1 MKKFIVLIVGSCLLL
16 AAMIFLLVQ
25 DDRSTSIKNAD
36 GETAEPLVLFCA
48 ASNRAVM
55 EAIRSD
61 YEAEFNR
68 PLQIQYGPSQTLLSS
83 IEVSKAGDLF
93 LPADDSYLNMA
104 SDKGLVAEVIPLAK
118 MQAVIAVKK
127 GNPKSIEKLAD
138 LVTKDTRFIQAN
150 PDAAAIGKL
159 TRRVLSKPGLWKGLL
174 QATTA
179 THTTVTDVARDIDVG
194 AADAGIVFDAVLHTF
209 DGVDFV
215 EIPEL
220 AEAQANISIGV
231 ITSSKQP
238 QAALHF
244 ARYAAAKDRGMKRYK
259 EYGFRV
265 SGTEIWSDKPELSIF
280 AGSMLRPA
288 IEDTIAAFE
297 QREGIRVNRVYN
309 GCGILVG
316 QMKAGQRPDAY
327 FACDSEFMDQV
338 TDLFPERVDVS
349 ENELVILVQKGNPKN
364 ITTLKDLTREGLRV
378 GVGHE
383 KQCAMGWLTQK
394 TFREG
399 GIQTKIMDN
408 VTVQSPTGDML
419 VNQLQAGSLDAAVAY
434 LSNAA
439 GAAEY
444 LDAYP
449 ITGISCSTATQP
461 WAVATESKYPETA
474 GRLFQQICSTNS
486 QDGFI
491 AEGFRWKLDTAK
503 SGYARVGRTRE
514 VDK

>member
-1 MKKFIVLIVGSCLLL
+1 MNKFIALIVGSSLLL
-16 AAMIFLLVQ
+16 AAMIFLLVRNDQ
-25 DDRSTSIKNAD
+25 STSITNAN
-36 GETAEPLVLFCA
+36 GEAAEPLVLFCA

-83 IEVSKAGDLF
+83 IEVSKTGDLF
-93 LPADDSYLNMA
+93 LPADDSYLAMA
-104 SDKGLVAEVIPLAK
+104 SDKELVAEIIPVAK
-118 MQAVIAVKK
+118 MQAVVAVRK
-127 GNPKSIEKLAD
+127 GNPKSITQFDD
-138 LVTKDTRFIQAN
+138 LLSKDARFIQAN
-150 PDAAAIGKL
+150 PDAAAVGKL
-159 TRRVLSKPGLWKGLL
+159 TRNVLSKVGLWKKLDD
-174 QATTA
+174 ATTA

-215 EIPEL
+215 ELPEL
-220 AEAQANISIGV
+220 ADAQANISVGV
-231 ITSSKQP
+231 IASSKQP

-244 ARYAAAKDRGMKRYK
+244 ARYAAAIDRGMKRY
-259 EYGFRV
+259 EEFGFRV
-265 SGTEIWSDKPELSIF
+265 DGKESWGDIPELNIF

-297 QREGIRVNRVYN
+297 SREGIRVNRVYN

-316 QMKAGQRPDAY
+316 QMKAGQHPDAY

-349 ENELVILVQKGNPKN
+349 ENELVILVQKGNPNN
-364 ITTLKDLTREGLRV
+364 ITTLKDLTRKGLRV

-399 GIQTKIMDN
+399 GIQTKVMDN

-439 GAAEY
+439 GAAEF

-461 WAVATESKYPETA
+461 WAVATDSKYPETA
-474 GRLFQQICSTNS
+474 SRLFQKICSAKS
-486 QDGFI
+486 QDDFA
-491 AEGFRWKLDTAK
+491 AEGFRWKLQTVNTTKTLPGKDPET
-503 SGYARVGRTRE
+503 E
-514 VDK
+514 E

>member
-1 MKKFIVLIVGSCLLL
+1 MNKLLALIVSSCILL
-16 AAMIFLLVQ
+16 AGMVFLLVR
-25 DDRSTSIKNAD
+25 DDQSTSITNAEGD
-36 GETAEPLVLFCA
+36 TVQPLVLFCA

-55 EAIRSD
+55 EAIRGD
-61 YEAEFNR
+61 YEAEFDR

-83 IEVSKAGDLF
+83 IEVSKTGDLF
-93 LPADDSYLNMA
+93 LPADDSYLDMA
-104 SDKGLVAEVIPLAK
+104 SDKELVAEVIPLAK

-127 GNPKSIEKLAD
+127 GNPKSIQSLSD
-138 LVTKDTRFIQAN
+138 LLVEDIRFIQAN
-150 PDAAAIGKL
+150 PEAAAIGKL
-159 TRRVLSKPGLWKGLL
+159 TRRVLSEMGLWEDLND
-174 QATTA
+174 ATIA

-215 EIPEL
+215 EVPEL
-220 AEAQANISIGV
+220 TDAKAKISIGV
-231 ITSSKQP
+231 IASSKQP

-244 ARYAAAKDRGMKRYK
+244 ARYAAAKDRGMKRYR
-259 EYGFRV
+259 EFGFRV
-265 SGTEIWSDKPELSIF
+265 SGNEAWSAKPELSIF

-288 IEDTIAAFE
+288 IEDTITEFE
-297 QREGIRVNRVYN
+297 EREGIRVNRVYN
-309 GCGILVG
+309 GCGILVAN
-316 QMKAGQRPDAY
+316 MKSGQRPDAY

-338 TDLFPERVDVS
+338 TDLFPERVNVT
-349 ENELVILVQKGNPKN
+349 ENQLVILVQKGNPKN
-364 ITTLKDLTREGLRV
+364 ITTLKDLTRKGLRI

-399 GIQTKIMDN
+399 GIQTKVMDN

-419 VNQLQAGSLDAAVAY
+419 VNQMQAGSLDAAVAY

-439 GAAEY
+439 GAAEF

-461 WAVATESKYPETA
+461 WAVATDSKYPETA
-474 GRLFQQICSTNS
+474 SRLFQLICSAKS
-486 QDGFI
+486 QDGFV
-491 AEGFRWKLDTAK
+491 AEGFRWKLDK
-503 SGYARVGRTRE
+503 VESIEESVGKNME
-514 VDK
+514 VEK